1 MQFIAEP
8 PHLRTLLCAVCLCFG
23 NYATAESKQPL
34 PAGCVWTAKTPAA
47 RHLIA
52 DTTFPPI
59 QLEIRNLFAPTLVKS
74 HDGQYLIYELRLQN
88 YTEHPL
94 GLNGLNIVDAANQ
107 RQLVASINQ
116 QDLATMIQAV
126 GTEQLI
132 DHQLPAGQSAVVYL
146 CLAFAANQ
154 QVPMQLKHQ
163 VSLQQGSAAGPAM
176 MTRNN
181 QLKTISRPVAGR
193 DWIPA
198 NGPSLHSHHRT
209 GLLFTGG
216 VSQLARRFAIDW
228 KIIKNDVQF
237 DGDALDPKSYF
248 AYGRPVLAVADGVV
262 VAAKDGFPDN
272 TPKTAAG
279 FATALPVTMD
289 NLAGNT
295 VILDLGQ
302 EQYAHYAHLQP
313 GSVRVKAGDKV
324 TRGTVLANIGNSG
337 DSRWPHLHFQIST
350 AADILA
356 SEGLPFLID
365 HYRTK
370 SAADTWYEHNNEF
383 PMGDILI
390 DFGLPENPAI
400 TK

>member
-1 MQFIAEP
+1 MLFSAETAYLRPFLFIACLCTGNYAIAEP
-8 PHLRTLLCAVCLCFG
+8 M
-23 NYATAESKQPL
+23 QPL
-34 PAGCVWTAKTPAA
+34 PAGCVWSAKTPTST
-47 RHLIA
+47 HLFV
-52 DTTFPPI
+52 DTKFPPL
-59 QLEIRNLFAPTLVKS
+59 QLEVRNLFEPTLMKS
-74 HDGQYLIYELRLQN
+74 HNGQYLIYELRLQN
-88 YTEHPL
+88 YTEQSL
-94 GLNGLNIVDAANQ
+94 TLTGLNIFDAANQ
-107 RQLVASINQ
+107 RQVVATINQ
-116 QDLATMIQAV
+116 QSLTAMTRAV
-126 GTEQLI
+126 GTEKLI
-132 DHQLPAGQSAVVYL
+132 NDQLPAGQSAVVYL
-146 CLAFAANQ
+146 CLVFEANQ

-163 VSLQQGSAAGPAM
+163 VQLQQGVAGGPVMA
-176 MTRNN
+176 TRNS
-181 QLKTISRPVAGR
+181 QIKTISRPVSGR

-209 GLLFTGG
+209 GLLFTQG

-228 KIIKNDVQF
+228 KILKNNVQF
-237 DGDALDPKSYF
+237 DGDALDLKSYF
-248 AYGRPVLAVADGVV
+248 AYSRPVLAVADGVV

-272 TPKTAAG
+272 IPKTAAG

-295 VILDLGQ
+295 VILDLGN

-350 AADILA
+350 APDILA

-365 HYRTK
+365 HYQIK
-370 SAADTWYEHNNEF
+370 SGDDTWHEHKNEF
-383 PMGDILI
+383 PMGDVLI
-390 DFGLPENPAI
+390 DFGMPENPAI